1 MEGTKINI
9 QVVEENRGSMIDF
22 GKIYGKRVFMPTKA
36 PLIIDFNKKSDEV
49 SHNNGLFVNRNIN
62 RYKVEAV
69 DIAGIELEKGIDGT
83 PEIVL
88 NKGKVN
94 EAGDSIEIRCS
105 LDDPKFTR
113 DVTAENVAKALA
125 KDSSYNLRSFFS
137 SGKKLAEMLNQ
148 ENVKELT
155 RINNLIEDLKKM
167 AGSLESTIEKNTAYA
182 ESYYHQ
188 LDGKETAVRIHVNN
202 NED

>member
-49 SHNNGLFVNRNIN
+49 SHNNGLFVNRNID

-69 DIAGIELEKGIDGT
+69 DIAGIDLEKGLDGT

-88 NKGKVN
+88 NKGKIN
-94 EAGDSIEIRCS
+94 EAGESIEIRCS

-113 DVTAENVAKALA
+113 EVNVENVTKALA
-125 KDSSYNLRSFFS
+125 KNSSCGLRMFFS
-137 SGKKLAEMLNQ
+137 SGRKLAETMNA

-167 AGSLESTIEKNTAYA
+167 AGSLEATIEKNTAYA
-182 ESYYHQ
+182 EAYYHQ
-188 LDGKETAVRIHVNN
+188 LDGKDTTVRVHINN